1 MFIYMHYDGNEPPW
15 ALSLRGLVP
24 AFTPAYPFAMQEESL
39 AAVLADKKPSSR
51 AGTYAEAFQ
60 LDAGLWKPLSDA
72 REVLLAADQL
82 ATTDHLVWRDQWL
95 LSRADAVIVENGST
109 LEVPLLAALWG
120 IPVVAVSFTP
130 MGMHPWLAK
139 TAQITVNS
147 PTSAE
152 QILGSLGVQFDEED
166 VPEGD
171 ESGEELPELPKAEEV
186 IS

>member
-1 MFIYMHYDGNEPPW
+1 MFLYMHYDGAEPNW
-15 ALSLRGLVP
+15 AISLRGLVP
-24 AFTPAYPFAMQEESL
+24 AFTPAYPFAHQEESL
-39 AAVLADKKPSSR
+39 APALADKAPAER
-51 AGTYAEAFQ
+51 ATRFAEAFQ

-72 REVLLAADQL
+72 RDTLLQADTM
-82 ATTDHLVWRDQWL
+82 ASTDHLVWRDQWL
-95 LSRADAVIVENGST
+95 LSRADAVVVENGST

-147 PTSAE
+147 PNSAE
-152 QILGSLGVQFDEED
+152 QILGALGVQIVE
-166 VPEGD
+166 EGD
-171 ESGEELPELPKAEEV
+171 PAGEDELPELPGPEEV

>member
-1 MFIYMHYDGNEPPW
+1 
-15 ALSLRGLVP
+15 
-24 AFTPAYPFAMQEESL
+24 MQEESL
-39 AAVLADKKPSSR
+39 APILADKKPSER
-51 AGTYAEAFQ
+51 ATVYAEAFQ

-72 REVLLAADQL
+72 RDVLLGADQL

-95 LSRADAVIVENGST
+95 LSRADAVIVENGAT
-109 LEVPLLAALWG
+109 LEIPLLAALWG

-147 PTSAE
+147 PDSAK
-152 QILGSLGVQFDEED
+152 QILSSLGVQFEDDGMEGDEAL
-166 VPEGD
+166 PEGD
-171 ESGEELPELPKAEEV
+171 EALPELPKAEEV

>member
-1 MFIYMHYDGNEPPW
+1 MFIYMHYNGNEPPW

-24 AFTPAYPFAMQEESL
+24 AFTPGYPFEMQEESL
-39 AAVLADKKPSSR
+39 APALADKAPAER
-51 AGTYAEAFQ
+51 AARFAEAFQ
-60 LDAGLWKPLSDA
+60 LDAGLWKSLSDA
-72 REVLLAADQL
+72 RDTLVQADQL
-82 ATTDHLVWRDQWL
+82 ASTDHLVWRDQWL
-95 LSRADAVIVENGST
+95 LSRADAVVVENGST

-120 IPVVAVSFTP
+120 IPVVTVSFTP

-152 QILGSLGVQFDEED
+152 QILGALGVQVVDEEA
-166 VPEGD
+166 PEGAD
-171 ESGEELPELPKAEEV
+171 DLPELPGPEEV